1 MRIGLGAAVVLAAC
15 TGTAHAF
22 GMDDVE
28 DAASRVASHA
38 KRSTSSRSSRVSRRK
53 FWAAIEKACEQAR
66 CFIVERIEP
75 SQLNIVQI
83 VMCRYGMY
91 EIHMVMTR
99 HDTSRR

>member
-38 KRSTSSRSSRVSRRK
+38 KRPEEVTLDV
-53 FWAAIEKACEQAR
+53 EQEQPGAQEEILGGDR
-66 CFIVERIEP
+66 ESMRA
-75 SQLNIVQI
+75 SQMLY
-83 VMCRYGMY
+83 C
-91 EIHMVMTR
+91 
-99 HDTSRR
+99 